1 MSAVAIAL
9 VCVSTALAIISVVAF
24 VVAYRRRTG
33 PRRKG
38 N

>member
-1 MSAVAIAL
+1 MSGVAIAL
-9 VCVSTALAIISVVAF
+9 VCVASGLAIISATAF

-38 N
+38 